1 MLYEHSNICFAKQRI
16 ECLAYWFAIYS
27 IHQCRKGFLPRLF
40 FAFCLGSGTEAYWG
54 EAKRCTFWSRLSPEV
69 IDSVLCLGSVRTE
82 AIGDKY
88 FFLKWLPHWLGE
100 CDEDHRRWAF
110 QSDGTVKTQTC
121 KHPASESAKTWLKSK
136 KVYTLI
142 GAQMSLAGKAEV
154 QPCPVLF
161 HHGHTL
167 RLSRPRWPPF
177 PRLLFHR
184 RSPHLRQAPTVH
196 RPQTQTNRRA
206 IHGSLRSQ
214 SRLTQRARCARGSG
228 YRHRWSVF
236 FFFLRDLVGD
246 ESGLG
251 SGLCVRRR
259 SWGGSTKREREWN
272 CRGAGTGRKKGSK
285 ILNPK

>member
-154 QPCPVLF
+154 QPCHVLF

-167 RLSRPRWPPF
+167 WLSRPRWPPF
-177 PRLLFHR
+177 RRLLFRR
-184 RSPHLRQAPTVH
+184 RSPHLRQAPAMH
-196 RPQTQTNRRA
+196 RPQT
-206 IHGSLRSQ
+206 LRLVVASAPKVA
-214 SRLTQRARCARGSG
+214 SHTVLVVREA
-228 YRHRWSVF
+228 
-236 FFFLRDLVGD
+236 LR
-246 ESGLG
+246 
-251 SGLCVRRR
+251 
-259 SWGGSTKREREWN
+259 RERESGITKALA
-272 CRGAGTGRKKGSK
+272 RGGRRVRKFWT
-285 ILNPK
+285 LNKPYGFGC